1 MLNDIVTK
9 VWSDLENGNNNRK
22 IFSAKELDKIKQ
34 YDIVIAFPTIRK
46 YPKEEYLG
54 FSVQVRKEIG
64 AFKTDLILIRD
75 FLGNLSTWE
84 NQFFVLLNNE
94 ELELINHIFKDLIKE
109 EQNYNGDYLLKN
121 KNPKKGYIV

>member
-1 MLNDIVTK
+1 MLWVLIMENNKKLINDIVTK

-64 AFKTDLILIRD
+64 AF
-75 FLGNLSTWE
+75 
-84 NQFFVLLNNE
+84 
-94 ELELINHIFKDLIKE
+94 
-109 EQNYNGDYLLKN
+109 
-121 KNPKKGYIV
+121 